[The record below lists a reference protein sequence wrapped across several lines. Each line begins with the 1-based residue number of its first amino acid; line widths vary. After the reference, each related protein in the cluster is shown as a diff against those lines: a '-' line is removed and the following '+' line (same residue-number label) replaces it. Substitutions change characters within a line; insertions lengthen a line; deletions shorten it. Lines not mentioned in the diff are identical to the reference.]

1 MKRNRLFGSALIALI
16 AVFAISFSAVAQ
28 EATPEVTPEATPEAT
43 SEATHEVA
51 PTDAPPAETATEVP
65 AEAGPMMP
73 PLPGE
78 VVVDGITPRG
88 LSFDANGNLIITD
101 AGSGGNLSMEGPGP
115 QGMTTISYGMTGTI
129 WSVAPDGT
137 VSTVLGG
144 FPSYNMGGSETVGV
158 YRAYQQG
165 DSWWLVVNSAG
176 PGAYWGSSV
185 VELDANGM
193 TRRVISMYP
202 YEAANNPDGNE
213 IDSNVSDIAWAADG
227 TLLITDAGANTLYAW
242 TEEDGLSVVQTWSGN
257 DVPTSVEVAE
267 NGDVYVGFLGAGLA
281 PGAGKVEV
289 WSDGELVN
297 TFGGLTAVTDILLDG
312 ETLYAVELF
321 LFGEQGPGAGDV
333 VMLAADG
340 NTVVVGGLLAPF
352 GIAKGA
358 DGSLYVG
365 YGTIPLMPGMVGG
378 VVKVAPM

>member
-1 MKRNRLFGSALIALI
+1 MSRNRFLSLALLAIAL
-16 AVFAISFSAVAQ
+16 FSVSLTGVSAQ
-28 EATPEVTPEATPEAT
+28 E
-43 SEATHEVA
+43 
-51 PTDAPPAETATEVP
+51 
-65 AEAGPMMP
+65 MP

-88 LSFDANGNLIITD
+88 LSIDANGNLIITD
-101 AGSGGNLSMEGPGP
+101 AGSGGDLSAQMPGP
-115 QGMTTISYGMTGTI
+115 EGMTDVSYGMTGTV
-129 WSVAPDGT
+129 WSVAADGT
-137 VSTVLGG
+137 VTPALLG
-144 FPSYNMGGSETVGV
+144 FPSYNMGGSETIGV

-193 TRRVISMYP
+193 TKRVISMYP

-227 TLLITDAGANTLYAW
+227 TLLITDAGANTLYSW
-242 TEEDGLSVVQTWSGN
+242 TEEAGLSVVQTWPGN
-257 DVPTSVEVAE
+257 EVPTSIEVAD
-267 NGDVYVGFLGAGLA
+267 NGDVYVGFLGAGIA

-289 WSDGELVN
+289 WSNGELAN
-297 TFGGLTAVTDILLDG
+297 TFGGLTGVTDILLDG

-321 LFGEQGPGAGDV
+321 LFGDAGPGPGDV
-333 VMLAADG
+333 VMVSAEG
-340 NTVVVGGLLAPF
+340 NTVVVGGLMAPF
-352 GIAKGA
+352 GIAKGE